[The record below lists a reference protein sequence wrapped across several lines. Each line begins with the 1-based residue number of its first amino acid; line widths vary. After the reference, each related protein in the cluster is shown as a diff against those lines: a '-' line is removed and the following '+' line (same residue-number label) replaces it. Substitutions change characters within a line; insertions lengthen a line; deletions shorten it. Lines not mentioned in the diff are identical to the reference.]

1 MKKRLSK
8 ILLNKILVVLISIFA
23 GLMTMTA
30 VFVFLYANHKT
41 ETMISFYLDD
51 LTDYTYYVTEKH
63 LKYDTR
69 HYTDTVEHFIEVD
82 GIELFTNPEY
92 DAFIEDY
99 FKKSL
104 DYYNGQYNEINIVDG
119 EGIIR
124 ISTVDEYVGY
134 DMHSG
139 EQSAEFLCLLNG
151 TDVFVQDF
159 KEISYDGSTRM
170 RYAGAALKNTKGF
183 LQIGLT
189 EETYY
194 STCESYMISRI
205 MDARIGRGGY
215 YLLLDGEQKIISSPR
230 HAYDGDVFNLPE
242 DLKEV
247 AETGRVV
254 RCNVY
259 GTDSYVSARAFQSN
273 IMLAI
278 YPVAEAWETWNV
290 AMIVLIIIYVAVF
303 VILFLLINR
312 LMAKHFVK
320 GVYSLNGSL
329 SRITK
334 GDLNEKA
341 DYRESLEFDKLS
353 DGINFTVDRLKELIK
368 EAEERIDAE
377 LALAA
382 SIQLSFIPHEFP
394 AFPDRDEFEL
404 YASMIP
410 AKEVGGDF
418 YDFFLIDED
427 HLALVMADVSGKGIP
442 AAMFMVMAKNK
453 LHTGV
458 MKYGTDVAGAMTA
471 INRAILDENE
481 AGLFVTVWLGV
492 VTLSTGHVDYVDAGH
507 DYPILR
513 RDGGSFRLFPDVH
526 DVLMGMVE
534 TEYSA
539 GSFELSF
546 GDVLFLYTDGMTE
559 AHDPK
564 DELFG
569 EDRLTEALNRNPDA
583 PLEELDANVRKAVEK
598 FAEGR
603 PQFDDMTT
611 LALRY
616 KKEKEAS
623 ETENEEDWF
632 L

>member
-8 ILLNKILVVLISIFA
+8 IILNKILVVLISIFA
-23 GLMTMTA
+23 GLMTITA
-30 VFVFLYANHKT
+30 VFVFLYARRNT
-41 ETMISFYLDD
+41 EKAISFYLDD
-51 LTDYTYYVTEKH
+51 LRDFVITAIERHMEKDTLRFAEFIETLAADDGMVFFTDPSDDAWVQDYFRRN
-63 LKYDTR
+63 LKYNEGSQDE
-69 HYTDTVEHFIEVD
+69 VNVVD
-82 GIELFTNPEY
+82 G
-92 DAFIEDY
+92 D
-99 FKKSL
+99 
-104 DYYNGQYNEINIVDG
+104 
-119 EGIIR
+119 GIIR
-124 ISTVDEYVGY
+124 ISTVDEYLGY

-151 TDVFVQDF
+151 TDVFVQDI
-159 KEISYDGSTRM
+159 KEISYDGKTRM
-170 RYAGAALKNTKGF
+170 YYAGAALKQTKGF
-183 LQIGLT
+183 LQVGLT

-194 STCESYMISRI
+194 ATCERYMITRI
-205 MDARIGRGGY
+205 MDERIGREGY
-215 YLLLDGEQKIISSPR
+215 YLLIDGEQKVIGSPR
-230 HAYDGDVFNLPE
+230 DAYNDEVLNLPE
-242 DLKEV
+242 DIKEL
-247 AETGRVV
+247 AETGRVA

-259 GTDSYVSARAFQSN
+259 GTDSYVGARAFRNN
-273 IMLAI
+273 IMLVI

-290 AMIVLIIIYVAVF
+290 AMIVLIIIYAAVF
-303 VILFLLINR
+303 VILFVLINR

-320 GVYSLNGSL
+320 GIYSLNGSL

-394 AFPDRDEFEL
+394 AFPDHNEFEL

-507 DYPILR
+507 DYPIVR

-539 GSFELSF
+539 GSFELSC

-559 AHDPK
+559 AHDPE

-569 EDRLTEALNRNPDA
+569 EDRLVEALNRDPDA

-611 LALRY
+611 LAFRY

-623 ETENEEDWF
+623 EAENEEDWF